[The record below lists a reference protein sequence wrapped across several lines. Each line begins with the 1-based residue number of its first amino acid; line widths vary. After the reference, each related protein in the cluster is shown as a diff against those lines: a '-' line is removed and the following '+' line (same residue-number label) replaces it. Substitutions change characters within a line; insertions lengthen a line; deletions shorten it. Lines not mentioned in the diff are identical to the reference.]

1 MFKSKRQKFLKD
13 VGLLFLFSNSTH
25 YWFRRT
31 LSNLDYTSQ
40 RRVIWAI
47 EMVNE
52 SPISARFLKD
62 KFTSPHWPSEMRAQN
77 H

>member
-52 SPISARFLKD
+52 SPISARFLND